1 MKLFADLPTLW
12 HMIFPGARTGDQQQ
26 RLDAFYKGQAKN
38 YDDFRKRLLHGREE
52 LMAAVEVPEGGV
64 WIDMGAG
71 TGSNAELLG
80 ERLPKLRRALM
91 VDLCPSLQEVARQRV
106 KDRGWRNVEVIH
118 ADAGAWRCDEAAD
131 LVTFSYS
138 LTMMPDWFK
147 AVDRAWDNLKP
158 GGMLAIVDFY
168 ISRKYPEAG
177 LRKHSK
183 FQRFFWPRSYAWDD
197 VFVSPDHI
205 PYLRSR
211 FDTVRLDERLGRVPY
226 MLGMKSPYY
235 LFFGRKKQGP

>member
-1 MKLFADLPTLW
+1 MKLLADLPTIW
-12 HMIFPGARTGDQQQ
+12 HMIFPPARRGDQEQ

-80 ERLPKLRRALM
+80 ERLPRLRRALM
-91 VDLCPSLQEVARQRV
+91 VDLCPSLQDVARQRV
-106 KDRGWRNVEVIH
+106 KDRGWKNVEVLH
-118 ADAGAWRCDEAAD
+118 ADAGAWRCDEPAD

-147 AVDRAWDNLKP
+147 AVDRAWENLKP
-158 GGMLAIVDFY
+158 GGMFAIVDFY

-183 FQRFFWPRSYAWDD
+183 FQRFLWPKSYAWDD
-197 VFVSPDHI
+197 VFVSPDHV
-205 PYLRSR
+205 PYLRAKFEPVR
-211 FDTVRLDERLGRVPY
+211 FEERLGRVPY
-226 MLGMKSPYY
+226 MLGLKSPYY
-235 LFFGRKKQGP
+235 LFLGRKRP